1 MKFLIGFN
9 LVAFVLWYLYCS
21 SIISKWYPKDNDL
34 IVTLTTAIV
43 FEIGTLMLTTG
54 IYLMVNAFWY

>member
-21 SIISKWYPKDNDL
+21 SIHSKYYPKDNDL
-34 IVTLTTAIV
+34 ITILITTIV
-43 FEIGTLMLTTG
+43 CEAVTLMLTTG
-54 IYLMVNAFWY
+54 IYLMVNAF

>member
-21 SIISKWYPKDNDL
+21 NLIPKKFPKNNDL
-34 IVTLTTAIV
+34 MVVLITAIIC
-43 FEIGTLMLTTG
+43 EAATLMLTTG
-54 IYLMVNAFWY
+54 IYLMVNAF

>member
-21 SIISKWYPKDNDL
+21 SIHSKYYPKDNDL
-34 IVTLTTAIV
+34 IAILITTIV
-43 FEIGTLMLTTG
+43 CEIATLMLTTG
-54 IYLMVNAFWY
+54 IYLMVNAF

>member
-21 SIISKWYPKDNDL
+21 SIISKWHPKDNDL
-34 IVTLTTAIV
+34 IIILITTIV
-43 FEIGTLMLTTG
+43 FEIGTLILTTG
-54 IYLMVNAFWY
+54 IYLMVNAF

>member
-21 SIISKWYPKDNDL
+21 SLISKKFPKKNDL
-34 IVTLTTAIV
+34 MVVLITAIV
-43 FEIGTLMLTTG
+43 CEAATLMLTTG
-54 IYLMVNAFWY
+54 IYLMVNAF

>member
-21 SIISKWYPKDNDL
+21 SIKSKYYPKDGDL
-34 IVTLTTAIV
+34 IAILITTIV
-43 FEIGTLMLTTG
+43 CEIATLMLTTG
-54 IYLMVNAFWY
+54 IYLMVNAF

>member
-21 SIISKWYPKDNDL
+21 SIISKYYPKDDDL
-34 IVTLTTAIV
+34 ITTLMTTIV
-43 FEIGTLMLTTG
+43 CEAATLMLTTG
-54 IYLMVNAFWY
+54 IYLMVSAF

>member
-21 SIISKWYPKDNDL
+21 SIASKYYPKDNDL
-34 IVTLTTAIV
+34 IAILITTIAC
-43 FEIGTLMLTTG
+43 ETTTLMLTIG
-54 IYLMVNAFWY
+54 IYLMVNAF

>member
-21 SIISKWYPKDNDL
+21 SIASKYYPKDNDL
-34 IVTLTTAIV
+34 IEILITTIAC
-43 FEIGTLMLTTG
+43 ETATLMLTTE
-54 IYLMVNAFWY
+54 IYLMVNTF

>member
-21 SIISKWYPKDNDL
+21 SIHSKYYPKDNDL
-34 IVTLTTAIV
+34 IAILITTVVCEAATLILTA
-43 FEIGTLMLTTG
+43 G
-54 IYLMVNAFWY
+54 IYLMVNAFSY

>member
-21 SIISKWYPKDNDL
+21 SIHSKYYPKDNDL
-34 IVTLTTAIV
+34 IAILITTIVGETATLI
-43 FEIGTLMLTTG
+43 LTTG
-54 IYLMVNAFWY
+54 IYLMVNAF

>member
-9 LVAFVLWYLYCS
+9 LVTFVLWYLYCS

-34 IVTLTTAIV
+34 ITTLATTIA
-43 FEIGTLMLTTG
+43 FEIGTLILTTG
-54 IYLMVNAFWY
+54 IYLMVNAF

>member
-21 SIISKWYPKDNDL
+21 SIISKWYPEDNDL
-34 IVTLTTAIV
+34 ITILITTIV
-43 FEIGTLMLTTG
+43 FEIGTLILTTG
-54 IYLMVNAFWY
+54 IYLMVNAF

>member
-21 SIISKWYPKDNDL
+21 SIISKKFPEDNDL
-34 IVTLTTAIV
+34 MTVLITAIV
-43 FEIGTLMLTTG
+43 CEAVTLMLTTG
-54 IYLMVNAFWY
+54 IYLMVNAF

>member
-21 SIISKWYPKDNDL
+21 SIISKYYPKDNDL

-43 FEIGTLMLTTG
+43 FEIGTLILTTG
-54 IYLMVNAFWY
+54 IYLMVNAF

>member
-9 LVAFVLWYLYCS
+9 LATFVLWYLYCS
-21 SIISKWYPKDNDL
+21 SIISIWYPEDNDL

-43 FEIGTLMLTTG
+43 FEIGTLILTTG
-54 IYLMVNAFWY
+54 IYLMVNAF

>member
-21 SIISKWYPKDNDL
+21 NLISKKFPENNDL
-34 IVTLTTAIV
+34 MVVLITTIVC
-43 FEIGTLMLTTG
+43 EIATLMLTTG
-54 IYLMVNAFWY
+54 IYLMVNAF

>member
-34 IVTLTTAIV
+34 ITTLATTIV
-43 FEIGTLMLTTG
+43 FEIGTLILTTG
-54 IYLMVNAFWY
+54 IYLMVNAF

>member
-34 IVTLTTAIV
+34 ITILITTIV
-43 FEIGTLMLTTG
+43 FEIGTLILTTG
-54 IYLMVNAFWY
+54 RYLMVNAF

>member
-34 IVTLTTAIV
+34 IVTLATTIV
-43 FEIGTLMLTTG
+43 FEIGTLILTTG
-54 IYLMVNAFWY
+54 IYLMVNAF

>member
-21 SIISKWYPKDNDL
+21 SIISKWYPKDNDV

-54 IYLMVNAFWY
+54 IYLMVNAF